1 MAWVPPADPIFK
13 NNLQK
18 LALQTGND
26 GSIQAAESVQEGTK
40 GLAESNAKS
49 QTELDQADGSQMA
62 GSETGGNKDM
72 SANRVKYEKIKN
84 VFKMLIDEAEYLI
97 DDRTLE
103 KCRSLPAKQQFS
115 LKIDSIRKSLGIE
128 NMEDVQLLV
137 DTLYEFEG
145 KFQREQKAAW
155 DKQLEEL
162 ERQAAE
168 SGLPLQPLPSKP
180 IQEDL
185 EESAQKDPTQLCLN
199 ADNLVL
205 ALEEFHMEREEQAIQ
220 QQLMGNQQ
228 KKKSNFETEEQKA
241 EREKKKQQMFW
252 QKLTTVLSPQKLS
265 VWKHLDQSLCS
276 YYDTLTKRQNLIEE
290 TGLLNQQNEELK
302 TLLNQYL

>member
-1 MAWVPPADPIFK
+1 MLADKVIHTQQLDVPWVPPSDPIFK

-26 GSIQAAESVQEGTK
+26 GSLQAAESVQEGTK

-49 QTELDQADGSQMA
+49 NNELDGAEGSQMA
-62 GSETGGNKDM
+62 GSETGKDM

-137 DTLYEFEG
+137 DTLYEFEP
-145 KFQREQKAAW
+145 KYQREQKAAW
-155 DKQLEEL
+155 DKQIEEL
-162 ERQAAE
+162 EKQAAD
-168 SGLPLQPLPSKP
+168 SGLPLQPLPTKP
-180 IQEDL
+180 IAEDL
-185 EESAQKDPTQLCLN
+185 EESAQRDPTVLTLN
-199 ADNLVL
+199 PDNLVL

-220 QQLMGNQQ
+220 
-228 KKKSNFETEEQKA
+228 
-241 EREKKKQQMFW
+241 
-252 QKLTTVLSPQKLS
+252 
-265 VWKHLDQSLCS
+265 
-276 YYDTLTKRQNLIEE
+276 
-290 TGLLNQQNEELK
+290 
-302 TLLNQYL
+302 